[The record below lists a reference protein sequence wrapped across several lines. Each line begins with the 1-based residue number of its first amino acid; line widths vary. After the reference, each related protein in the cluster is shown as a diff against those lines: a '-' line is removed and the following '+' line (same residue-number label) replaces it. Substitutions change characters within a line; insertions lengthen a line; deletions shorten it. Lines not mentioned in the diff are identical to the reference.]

1 FLEIY
6 SDDAKKLK
14 ISLMRIYCY
23 NSGLLIYSFLFLF
36 TIIHDCRS
44 LPSRSVTTV
53 RHWHWPGLQTD
64 SWLALPACGNS
75 TDNVVWFD
83 GGRRRRKRLKYWAG
97 RLFNGCAAYYRIG
110 DRLLVHLRPRLLNH
124 CGNIYQELSLTC
136 LVVRHSSKAAINA
149 ANQLMNLHSL
159 QLIYDDRCPPGTARD
174 RLGLCRRCRRRL
186 LQRRNR
192 HRHLRFRFDHT
203 DSRFDHSDSRFDH
216 SDSRFDHSDSRFDHS
231 DSRFD
236 HSDGRFDPSDSRF
249 DHTDVGTEEDVGDC
263 WQPTWNAASCPI
275 CYYPHISNASDS
287 PAAPDKPNR
296 LRPVLLR
303 RSRRS
308 VNAKKPL
315 VLRTSTGKVRV
326 EQLRCPNRISV
337 VASITC
343 LLEMQKPIQCEMI
356 SLVVTSFT
364 LIAYLSMP
372 IYVGY
377 VFIQV
382 QSARFLPFLQ
392 FHVYHRSALLCSAMR
407 TQAVFASSLWDFEAF
422 REAEKRRRLVQQDM
436 SQRHHKCDFNRREL
450 PNLFF
455 WYGVKENQ

>member
-1 FLEIY
+1 
-6 SDDAKKLK
+6 
-14 ISLMRIYCY
+14 MRIYCY

-124 CGNIYQELSLTC
+124 CGNIYQDLSLTC

-192 HRHLRFRFDHT
+192 HRHLRFRFDDA

-216 SDSRFDHSDSRFDHS
+216 SDSRFDHSDSRFD
-231 DSRFD
+231 
-236 HSDGRFDPSDSRF
+236 PS
-249 DHTDVGTEEDVGDC
+249 TVALII
-263 WQPTWNAASCPI
+263 PT
-275 CYYPHISNASDS
+275 
-287 PAAPDKPNR
+287 
-296 LRPVLLR
+296 
-303 RSRRS
+303 
-308 VNAKKPL
+308 
-315 VLRTSTGKVRV
+315 
-326 EQLRCPNRISV
+326 
-337 VASITC
+337 VALILPTVA
-343 LLEMQKPIQCEMI
+343 LIRQFALIRQ
-356 SLVVTSFT
+356 SL
-364 LIAYLSMP
+364 
-372 IYVGY
+372 
-377 VFIQV
+377 
-382 QSARFLPFLQ
+382 
-392 FHVYHRSALLCSAMR
+392 
-407 TQAVFASSLWDFEAF
+407 
-422 REAEKRRRLVQQDM
+422 
-436 SQRHHKCDFNRREL
+436 
-450 PNLFF
+450 
-455 WYGVKENQ
+455 

>member
-1 FLEIY
+1 
-6 SDDAKKLK
+6 
-14 ISLMRIYCY
+14 MRIYCY

-203 DSRFDHSDSRFDH
+203 D
-216 SDSRFDHSDSRFDHS
+216 
-231 DSRFD
+231 
-236 HSDGRFDPSDSRF
+236 
-249 DHTDVGTEEDVGDC
+249 T
-263 WQPTWNAASCPI
+263 
-275 CYYPHISNASDS
+275 
-287 PAAPDKPNR
+287 PDKPNR